1 MLLSAAKCEDY
12 NFYRFRVIKRKPTGG
27 GERENYFPP
36 STTPPNCKKSPQ
48 THPQIRAKNNHGIL
62 IYLKCKHVNDYV
74 KEMKTNHSDKI
85 HHYKSEKQDPFEVK
99 EALENVIKYVAK
111 VKTEVA
117 EVVDEKE
124 NNRKGMAD
132 VML

>member
-1 MLLSAAKCEDY
+1 MLQNARITTFTVSGLLRE
-12 NFYRFRVIKRKPTGG
+12 NQQG
-27 GERENYFPP
+27 GEREKITSPP
-36 STTPPNCKKSPQ
+36 PP
-48 THPQIRAKNNHGIL
+48 HPQIRVKNNHGIL

-111 VKTEVA
+111 VKTGVA

-124 NNRKGMAD
+124 NNRKGMVD

>member
-1 MLLSAAKCEDY
+1 MLQNARITTFTVFGLLRE
-12 NFYRFRVIKRKPTGG
+12 NQQG
-27 GERENYFPP
+27 GEREKITSPP
-36 STTPPNCKKSPQ
+36 PP
-48 THPQIRAKNNHGIL
+48 HPQIRVKNNHGIL

-124 NNRKGMAD
+124 NNRKGMVD